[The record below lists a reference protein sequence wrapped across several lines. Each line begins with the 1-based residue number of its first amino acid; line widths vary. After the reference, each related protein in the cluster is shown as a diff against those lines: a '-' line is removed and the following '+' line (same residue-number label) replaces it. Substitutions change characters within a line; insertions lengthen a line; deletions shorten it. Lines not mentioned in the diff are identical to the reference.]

1 MKKII
6 ISLIMLFL
14 LPCLLTAE
22 EVTLNLD
29 EAIAIALRDNRSVLL
44 KTEELNEAK
53 AKLRESQ
60 SSLWPT
66 LSLAATKSSTK
77 NLYEKD
83 LTQTTAQASL
93 KQYLYKGGKTTST
106 IAQSRYKLTASEAAL
121 EQIKLETALAVK
133 KAFYTL
139 LLSNEFA
146 RVNKGIVE
154 NTERH
159 LQALEIRYRNGQ
171 ASEKEILSVREGLEN
186 AKTAYVESL
195 NQVRTTQSLLRSLLY
210 LDESVTIVADATFAY
225 EPREVAIEE
234 GFLAAIQT
242 RPEIKKYEAELNAAK
257 KAVEI
262 SKADTRPSIYA
273 SWDYY
278 SRSHAALGTARG
290 WNDYNVIGVTFSWP
304 IFDGWATK
312 AKIDQAIADVKQ
324 TQLNKDQLA
333 KDIALELEKAYAAMK
348 NAIAE
353 LKKSEASALYYER
366 NLSEINEKAAR
377 GIASTL
383 DVDDAQLSQ
392 TISLFNKNQAIYNY
406 TISQSE
412 FDKATGVID
421 REVL

>member
-6 ISLIMLFL
+6 IGLIMLFL
-14 LPCLLTAE
+14 FPCLLAAE
-22 EVTLNLD
+22 EITLTLN
-29 EAIAIALRDNRSVLL
+29 EAIAIALRDNRGVLL
-44 KTEELNEAK
+44 KTEELSEAK
-53 AKLRESQ
+53 AKLKESQ

-83 LTQTTAQASL
+83 LTQTTAQAGL
-93 KQYLYKGGKTTST
+93 KQYLYKGGKTTNT
-106 IAQSRYKLTASEAAL
+106 IAQSRYKIAASQAAL
-121 EQIKLETALAVK
+121 EQTKLETALAVK

-146 RVNKGIVE
+146 QVNKGIVE
-154 NTERH
+154 NTEKH
-159 LQALEIRYRNGQ
+159 LRALEIRHRNGQ

-186 AKTAYVESL
+186 AKAAYEESL
-195 NQVRTTQSLLRSLLY
+195 SQVRTTQSLLKNLLY
-210 LDESVTIVADATFAY
+210 LEESITIVVDADFTY
-225 EPREVAIEE
+225 QPREVAIEE
-234 GFLAAIQT
+234 GFLAAMQT
-242 RPEIKKYEAELNAAK
+242 RPEIKKYEAELNAAQ
-257 KAVEI
+257 KAVQI
-262 SKADTRPSIYA
+262 SKADGRPSIYA

-278 SRSHAALGTARG
+278 SRSHASLSTARG
-290 WNDYNVIGVTFSWP
+290 WNDYNVIGITFSWP

-312 AKIDQAIADVKQ
+312 AKIEQAIADVKQ
-324 TQLNKDQLA
+324 TQLNKDQLT

-353 LKKSEASALYYER
+353 LKKSEANLLFYER
-366 NLSEINEKAAR
+366 NLSEINEKTTR

-383 DVDDAQLSQ
+383 DLEDAQLSK

-406 TISQSE
+406 IIAQSE

-421 REVL
+421 RGIL